1 MGIWINSLIVHV
13 HDILK
18 EKQFNNIPMLKFWD
32 CEKTQT
38 NLQPF
43 NALTKAK
50 IMEPD
55 KTDLVKGL
63 SALPLQAPIFKGFIT
78 QQ

>member
-1 MGIWINSLIVHV
+1 M
-13 HDILK
+13 
-18 EKQFNNIPMLKFWD
+18 
-32 CEKTQT
+32 
-38 NLQPF
+38 QPF

-63 SALPLQAPIFKGFIT
+63 SALPLQDLIFKGFIT
-78 QQ
+78 WQ